1 SSRRRHTR
9 SKRDWSSDVC
19 SSDLNVRL
27 DKAASGYR
35 LTAAAPDLHP
45 DTSGAFIVMPAPA
58 TVLAFSVAPGVTMQD
73 SAIKPPVQ
81 VTAYD
86 SLGNK
91 ATNFTGSIRVAV
103 GNDASVTKNATLSG
117 GGPVSAVAGVAT
129 FPNLSIDQT
138 GDGYT
143 LTAAFGNAQPVD
155 TSTAF
160 TITPGPPPPP
170 PPPTHLGFTQQP
182 SQTTE

>member
-81 VTAYD
+81 VTAR
-86 SLGNK
+86 SEERRVGK
-91 ATNFTGSIRVAV
+91 EGRCEATPEHERR
-103 GNDASVTKNATLSG
+103 
-117 GGPVSAVAGVAT
+117 
-129 FPNLSIDQT
+129 
-138 GDGYT
+138 
-143 LTAAFGNAQPVD
+143 
-155 TSTAF
+155 
-160 TITPGPPPPP
+160 
-170 PPPTHLGFTQQP
+170 
-182 SQTTE
+182 